1 MGVKRGFPR
10 VRESLK
16 KRCCLCQ
23 DMTVLLSVE
32 NRLRSAD
39 EMSSLLLSPSHEKTR
54 RSGNSGWHLLGAL
67 SLHSHP
73 STSQMR
79 KQAGTLRCVFKFKWL
94 KHEFVRKP
102 VSYLPASDR
111 NHGRHGSREAPTPG
125 NPAFISLD
133 QQRTSSTDRA
143 CYCHWFLCLCLRTST
158 ALPGCK
164 PMKMR
169 PVIHPLHKEE
179 FTQSP

>member
-1 MGVKRGFPR
+1 MGVKCGFPR
-10 VRESLK
+10 VQGSLK

-32 NRLRSAD
+32 NRVRSAD

-73 STSQMR
+73 STSQVR

-94 KHEFVRKP
+94 NHEFVRKP

-133 QQRTSSTDRA
+133 QQRTSSTDRGL
-143 CYCHWFLCLCLRTST
+143 FLSLVSVFMFTYKHCLASL
-158 ALPGCK
+158 
-164 PMKMR
+164 
-169 PVIHPLHKEE
+169 
-179 FTQSP
+179 